1 MGIIFTEI
9 FGAIGEGATNGEENR
24 VREEK
29 QEDSLAEVAWHSDVR
44 RAPRDVL
51 SVSLA
56 ALPNTVLEELV
67 Y

>member
-1 MGIIFTEI
+1 MKLNFEVKPAKYSSFRIFSNKMIHTSSQ
-9 FGAIGEGATNGEENR
+9 TY
-24 VREEK
+24 
-29 QEDSLAEVAWHSDVR
+29 EDKSKGSDVR